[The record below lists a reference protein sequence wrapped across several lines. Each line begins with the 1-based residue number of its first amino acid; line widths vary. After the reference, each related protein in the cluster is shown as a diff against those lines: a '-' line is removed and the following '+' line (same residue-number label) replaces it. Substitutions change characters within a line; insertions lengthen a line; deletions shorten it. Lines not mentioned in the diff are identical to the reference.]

1 MLPKLLQYSD
11 VNCKNIEKYLRW
23 KYLLVSG
30 EQVQDDGGGG
40 GGEEVN
46 VLHCSTLT
54 VSTPPAQV
62 THLKD
67 VKLNILVFEF
77 QHETHSV
84 IYQ

>member
-1 MLPKLLQYSD
+1 M
-11 VNCKNIEKYLRW
+11 
-23 KYLLVSG
+23 LVSG
-30 EQVQDDGGGG
+30 EQVQDDGGRG
-40 GGEEVN
+40 GGEEVDF
-46 VLHCSTLT
+46 LSWSTLT
-54 VSTPPAQV
+54 VLTPPAQV

>member
-1 MLPKLLQYSD
+1 M
-11 VNCKNIEKYLRW
+11 
-23 KYLLVSG
+23 LVSG
-30 EQVQDDGGGG
+30 EQVQDDGGRG
-40 GGEEVN
+40 GGEEVDF
-46 VLHCSTLT
+46 LLPSTLS
-54 VSTPPAQV
+54 VFNPPAQV

>member
-1 MLPKLLQYSD
+1 MKI
-11 VNCKNIEKYLRW
+11 NI
-23 KYLLVSG
+23 SG
-30 EQVQDDGGGG
+30 EQVQDDGGRG

-46 VLHCSTLT
+46 FLSRST
-54 VSTPPAQV
+54 VFNPAAQV